1 MRVRG
6 HEWTPMTP
14 GQRYLAAEGRKE
26 PNRVMSAKSP
36 LMARARPAVRHIPHR
51 CANFLV
57 KRHCEDAPIEAAMHA
72 DALPDMDDLWYYYR
86 VIGLD
91 SASITIAVAV
101 PLAANMI
108 RAALSISSPI
118 VRRGKVR
125 GSNLT

>member
-1 MRVRG
+1 
-6 HEWTPMTP
+6 
-14 GQRYLAAEGRKE
+14 
-26 PNRVMSAKSP
+26 
-36 LMARARPAVRHIPHR
+36 
-51 CANFLV
+51 
-57 KRHCEDAPIEAAMHA
+57 MHA
-72 DALPDMDDLWYYYR
+72 DALLEKDDLWYNYR